1 MSEEPVVIEIQ
12 LKVKGQPKD
21 KSLISKVYRYKNHH
35 NVQRFYSYLSNHLCK
50 MELCLEQLERSC
62 QATVVGIHAI
72 EGSPF
77 KYGGRVVCCTLP
89 WEDPYRKVVL
99 FDSKHGTTRMFSE
112 GRMSTDSDGYL
123 DLSRCVVSVQGML
136 KVFIHT
142 YSRSGAILSS
152 GRVVFKAKE
161 CQISKATCV
170 LHSRKPSKEKDSK
183 VKITVAWSRL
193 VTTKSSIEVKCLTNF
208 L

>member
-1 MSEEPVVIEIQ
+1 VSEEPVEIEIQ
-12 LKVKGQPKD
+12 LRVTGQAEDRP
-21 KSLISKVYRYKNHH
+21 LINQVIRYKNPG
-35 NVQRFYSYLSNHLCK
+35 NFEWFYSYPSNRLCK
-50 MELCLEQLERSC
+50 LELCFEQLERSC
-62 QATVVGIHAI
+62 QATVVGVRAI

-89 WEDPYRKVVL
+89 WEDPSRKVVL

-112 GRMSTDSDGYL
+112 GRMTAKSDGYL

-142 YSRSGAILSS
+142 YSRSGATLAS

-161 CQISKATCV
+161 SQISNATCV
-170 LHSRKPSKEKDSK
+170 LHSSKPSKGKDSK
-183 VKITVAWSRL
+183 VKITVAWSHL
-193 VTTKSSIEVKCLTNF
+193 VRTKSSIEHKCLGIC
-208 L
+208 

>member
-1 MSEEPVVIEIQ
+1 MSEEPVEIEIQ

-21 KSLISKVYRYKNHH
+21 RALISQVYRYRNHR
-35 NVQRFYSYLSNHLCK
+35 NIEWFYSYLSNRLCK
-50 MELCLEQLERSC
+50 LELCFEQLERSC
-62 QATVVGIHAI
+62 QATVLGVRAI

-89 WEDPYRKVVL
+89 WEDPFRKVVL
-99 FDSKHGTTRMFSE
+99 FDSKHGTTRMVYE
-112 GRMSTDSDGYL
+112 GRMSTESEGYL

-142 YSRSGAILSS
+142 YSRSGAILAS

-170 LHSRKPSKEKDSK
+170 LHSSKPSKGKDSK

-193 VTTKSSIEVKCLTNF
+193 VTTKSSIELKCIGSY
-208 L
+208 